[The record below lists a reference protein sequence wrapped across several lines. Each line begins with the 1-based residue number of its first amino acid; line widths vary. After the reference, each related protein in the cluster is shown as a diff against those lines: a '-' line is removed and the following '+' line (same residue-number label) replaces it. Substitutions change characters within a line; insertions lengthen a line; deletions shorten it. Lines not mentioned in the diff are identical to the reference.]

1 VSIKVTIKEEQE
13 VKAFQGKFSFFGHP
27 FTFCCYSVGGLLID
41 TGPKKARR
49 EITEF
54 AEHVKPKMIVLTHA
68 HEDHSG
74 NANFLSERLGIPVM
88 MSEATA
94 QIMKKSQPIPF
105 YRRLVWGH
113 RERVKLSHLVN
124 ELQTEMGTFE
134 VVPTPGHTKD
144 HIVLV
149 NETKEWLFSGD
160 LYLNRR
166 LHYGLREESIPDMMR
181 SIDHVLDYSFDTL
194 FCGHAG
200 IVIDGREAL
209 KQKAYFLQKLT
220 EDTWKL
226 AQKGLPDKHIAR
238 KLLPRHPAIES
249 FSFGEMSAIHLIQ
262 SILSNKCLNS

>member
-13 VKAFQGKFSFFGHP
+13 VKAFQGRFSFFGHP
-27 FTFCCYSVGGLLID
+27 FKFCSYSVGDLLID

-54 AEHVKPKMIVLTHA
+54 ADHMKPKMIVLTHA

-74 NANFLSERLGIPVM
+74 NANWLSERFEIPVI

-94 QIMKKSQPIPF
+94 EIMKKNQPIPF
-105 YRRLVWGH
+105 YRRLVWGQ
-113 RERVKLSHLVN
+113 REKVKLSQLMN
-124 ELQTEMGTFE
+124 DLQTELGPFE
-134 VVPTPGHTKD
+134 MVPTPGHTKD

-149 NETKEWLFSGD
+149 NETKKWLFSGD

-166 LHYGLREESIPDMMR
+166 LHYGLREESIPDMMS
-181 SIDHVLDYSFDTL
+181 SINNVLNYSFNTL

-200 IVIDGREAL
+200 IVKDGREAL
-209 KQKAYFLQKLT
+209 KQKSYFLQKLT

-226 AQKGLPDKHIAR
+226 AQIGLPEKYIAR

-262 SILSNKCLNS
+262 SILSNKSLNS